1 MGMHKKE
8 KFWKNSL
15 WILWTFSIVFY
26 WVAFFYIGIRARYRR
41 WIWWGVIYSIPF
53 ALLMV
58 FSPDSTIGNYLTN
71 LAIGAWIAS
80 IIHGF
85 AVRREYLVRMKVR
98 EELLQQEEELL
109 RRKILGVDGENL
121 LSKVPSPP
129 SPFASSDPAS
139 APERAVSPFPDRHAP
154 GDTALIDLN
163 RASEEQIASL
173 PGINLIMAKR
183 AVSLRDARGGF
194 DSLEDFSHALG
205 LKPHIKERIRPMVT
219 VGPKAEDPTPSGA
232 EREGGFGRIVD
243 Y

>member
-1 MGMHKKE
+1 
-8 KFWKNSL
+8 
-15 WILWTFSIVFY
+15 
-26 WVAFFYIGIRARYRR
+26 
-41 WIWWGVIYSIPF
+41 
-53 ALLMV
+53 
-58 FSPDSTIGNYLTN
+58 
-71 LAIGAWIAS
+71 
-80 IIHGF
+80 
-85 AVRREYLVRMKVR
+85 MKVR

-139 APERAVSPFPDRHAP
+139 APERAASPFPDRHAP

-205 LKPHIKERIRPMVT
+205 LKPHIKERIRPMV
-219 VGPKAEDPTPSGA
+219 GSWPQSSGRIQHLPCRRKRGALDGLWIIECKCLCERERFFA
-232 EREGGFGRIVD
+232 ERP
-243 Y
+243 